1 MKRLIILL
9 GIAFLTLASVSC
21 EETKKPPPP
30 PPVIVQ
36 APDYE
41 PIGEGMKVNA
51 YAFVG
56 IAVII
61 AIVLIGKSKPE

>member
-1 MKRLIILL
+1 MRFVTLL
-9 GIAFLTLASVSC
+9 GIGTLALASVSC

-30 PPVIVQ
+30 VIVE

-41 PIGEGMKVNA
+41 PIAEGWKVQS
-51 YAFVG
+51 YALIG

-61 AIVLIGKSKPE
+61 AIVLMGKNNND

>member
-1 MKRLIILL
+1 MKRLITLL
-9 GIAFLTLASVSC
+9 GIGTLVLASVSC
-21 EETKKPPPP
+21 EETKKPPP

>member
-9 GIAFLTLASVSC
+9 SIGFLALASVSC

-30 PPVIVQ
+30 VIVE

-61 AIVLIGKSKPE
+61 AIVLMGKNNND